1 MSHVS
6 RSVFE
11 ALERWEE
18 KALITPELADRLRR
32 EVADASV
39 AGTARLSQYVVA
51 TTAAVVA
58 VIAGALFLQ
67 WAWPRMDAAAHTWA
81 LAAVGLAVHLW
92 GVRLEMRRRWFPAA
106 LLMQT
111 AGLAMLLS
119 AAIYSDNAWA
129 DATPGGIAVGVVAL
143 AVPFAL
149 GPWSLRR
156 NVAMPAVHLAF
167 AFGFIA
173 VFLDRA
179 TPLGA
184 DAIVWVLD
192 GVLAV
197 AAVAMVALL
206 RRDPD
211 GLRHPWA
218 LNAFVM
224 AVYAAGVLAF
234 FTALGPMDAGARA
247 AYPLDVWLLMV
258 VALTLWG
265 IHRAPIGL
273 RRDWFEGQLAWC
285 ILLWVPLGFFTVMEA
300 MKAPSEVALVFVG
313 GAAVLGFGYAIENK
327 VRRILATSAVAFIAA
342 VWFWATDRAGALGAV
357 AGLAFAAALLF
368 WLSGRVGEWTS
379 KGKPPSGGG

>member
-1 MSHVS
+1 MSYVPPAVS
-6 RSVFE
+6 E

-18 KALITPELADRLRR
+18 KALITPELAGRLRR
-32 EVADASV
+32 EAAEASV
-39 AGTARLSQYVVA
+39 TGTARLSQFVVA
-51 TTAAVVA
+51 ATAAVVT
-58 VIAGALFLQ
+58 VIAGGLFLD

-92 GVRLEMRRRWFPAA
+92 GVRLEMRRRWVPAA
-106 LLMQT
+106 LLMQA
-111 AGLAMLLS
+111 AGLGLLLS
-119 AAIYSDNAWA
+119 AAIYSDNAWP
-129 DATPGGIAVGVVAL
+129 DQTPGAVAAGIGAL
-143 AVPFAL
+143 AVPLAL

-179 TPLGA
+179 TPLSA

-197 AAVAMVALL
+197 AAITMVVLL

-234 FTALGPMDAGARA
+234 FTAAGPLDAGARA

-265 IHRAPIGL
+265 IHRAPEGL

-285 ILLWVPLGFFTVMEA
+285 ILLWIPLGFFTVMEA

-313 GAAVLGFGYAIENK
+313 GAAVLGFGYAIENR
-327 VRRILATSAVAFIAA
+327 VRRILATSAIAFIAA
-342 VWFWATDRAGALGAV
+342 VWIWATDRAGALGAV

-368 WLSGRVGEWTS
+368 WLSGRVGEWTT
-379 KGKPPSGGG
+379 KGGAPRG